1 MIKGSHH
8 YPCDRVRWKRTAK
21 GKGLFA
27 RRIRL
32 LKEHSIRQSMK
43 LKSEVFY
50 KGGEC
55 VELLLLCVILFLNL
69 CQGRMAVA
77 AAVSFSVVFRC
88 SFDRVGNRLWE

>member
-1 MIKGSHH
+1 
-8 YPCDRVRWKRTAK
+8 
-21 GKGLFA
+21 
-27 RRIRL
+27 
-32 LKEHSIRQSMK
+32 MK

-88 SFDRVGNRLWE
+88 SFDRVGN